1 MTREKIT
8 QNVEFFKKGLNQ
20 WHPGLS
26 FLIANP
32 WRIALVYLVVIT
44 LAEAL
49 TILVELRVGLIL
61 HGLVLVALILHA
73 SLENQLLT
81 RDFLI
86 TLALVPLIRLLNLA
100 MPFQRFSQIYW
111 YMLVGIPLFLAALY
125 TAHIVHLNRKI
136 LGLTWRKLPLQLF
149 IGLIGIGLGYLEYL
163 ILSPTA
169 MISELR
175 MELVWLPALIL
186 LIFTGLLEEFIFRG
200 LLQYTS
206 GRRLGRYGMLYTAV
220 VFTVLHLGYRSLLD
234 LAFVFIVALFFGW
247 LVQRSGSIVG
257 VTLAHGLI
265 NISLFLVFPFL

>member
-20 WHPGLS
+20 WHPSLS

-100 MPFQRFSQIYW
+100 MPFQMFTQIYW

-125 TAHIVHLNRKI
+125 TAHIVRLNRKI
-136 LGLTWRKLPLQLF
+136 LGLTWRKLPIQLF
-149 IGLIGIGLGYLEYL
+149 IGFIGIGLGYLENI
-163 ILSPTA
+163 ILSPTPL
-169 MISELR
+169 ISELR
-175 MELVWLPALIL
+175 MELVWQPA
-186 LIFTGLLEEFIFRG
+186 
-200 LLQYTS
+200 
-206 GRRLGRYGMLYTAV
+206 
-220 VFTVLHLGYRSLLD
+220 
-234 LAFVFIVALFFGW
+234 
-247 LVQRSGSIVG
+247 
-257 VTLAHGLI
+257 
-265 NISLFLVFPFL
+265 